1 MIICPVSVTAWDA
14 GNGQVIQMIMFVWV
28 LSDHVIN

>member
-1 MIICPVSVTAWDA
+1 MIICPGFETAWDA

-28 LSDHVIN
+28 LFGQVIN